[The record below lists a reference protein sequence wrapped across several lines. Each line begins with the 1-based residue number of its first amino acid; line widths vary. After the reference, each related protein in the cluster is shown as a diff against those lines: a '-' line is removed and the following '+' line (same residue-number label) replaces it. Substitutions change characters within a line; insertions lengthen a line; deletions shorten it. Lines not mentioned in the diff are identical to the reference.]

1 LADLQRFALPGGMN
15 LYVHRTDK
23 FKTVLAQL
31 IFHRALQREDV
42 TATSLFPSVLQRG
55 SAGFPTRQLL
65 AYRLE
70 ELYGSDLSAEVVKKG
85 ERLLVSFSVEL
96 VNDRYLPGEEGL
108 LGRCLEILSEVVA
121 RPVTEGGAFKPDYV
135 GQEKEQHEKVIRGW
149 VNDKVAYA
157 MERCLQEMCAG
168 EPFGVFKYGTLDDLA
183 TLEPANLYAFYRR
196 FLAESPVDLHVC
208 GEVNAA
214 AVRALAEQIFSFSRN
229 GVAEIPATLVR
240 KQDGEVRF
248 VREVMDVNQGKL
260 VLGFRTGINYGSND
274 YFPLLMYNGILGG
287 FPHSKLFLNVREK
300 ASLAYYAY
308 SRLEK
313 HKGLMVISSGVET
326 ENYEKALEI
335 INRQVECIAAGE
347 VSEEE
352 FANTYQGLQNQ
363 LLMEDD
369 HQGLVVN
376 RAIDEELAGRLENTH
391 DLLARLTAVKP
402 DDVVRVAREVKLD
415 TVYFL
420 AGKGGGGE

>member
-1 LADLQRFALPGGMN
+1 MSELQRFTLPGGMN
-15 LYVHRTDK
+15 LFVHRTNK

-31 IFHRALQREDV
+31 VFHRALRREEV
-42 TATSLFPSVLQRG
+42 TATALFPAVLQRG
-55 SAGFPTRQLL
+55 SAGFPTRRLL

-70 ELYGSDLSAEVVKKG
+70 ELYGSELAAEVVKKG
-85 ERLLVSFSVEL
+85 ERLLVSFSMEL
-96 VNDRYLPGEEGL
+96 VNDRYLPGENGL

-121 RPVTEGGAFKPDYV
+121 RPLSEGGAFKAEYV
-135 GQEKEQHEKVIRGW
+135 SQEKEQHEKVIRGL
-149 VNDKVAYA
+149 VNDKAAYA
-157 MERCLQEMCAG
+157 MERCLQEMCAA
-168 EPFGVFKYGTLDDLA
+168 EPFGVFKYGTLSELA
-183 TLEPANLYAFYRR
+183 KLEPENLYGFYRR

-208 GEVNAA
+208 GEVDAA
-214 AVRALAEQIFSFSRN
+214 AVKELAGRIFSFPRS
-229 GVAEIPATLVR
+229 GTAEIPATLVR
-240 KQDGEVRF
+240 KQDGEVRY
-248 VREVMDVNQGKL
+248 VREEMDVNQGKL
-260 VLGFRTGINYGSND
+260 VLGFRTGIKYGDDN

-313 HKGLMVISSGVET
+313 HKGLMVISSGIET
-326 ENYEKALEI
+326 GNYDKALEI

-352 FANTYQGLQNQ
+352 FANTWQGLRNQ
-363 LLMEDD
+363 FLMEDD

-376 RAIDEELAGRLENTH
+376 RAIDGELAGLHKDT
-391 DLLARLTAVKP
+391 DGLLAGLAAVQP

-420 AGKGGGGE
+420 AGKGGGAA